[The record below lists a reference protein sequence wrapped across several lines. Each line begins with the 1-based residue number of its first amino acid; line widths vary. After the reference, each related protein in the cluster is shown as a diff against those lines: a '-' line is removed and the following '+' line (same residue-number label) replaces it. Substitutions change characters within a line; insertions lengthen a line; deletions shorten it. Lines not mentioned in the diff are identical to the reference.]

1 MSDELDLEKLQQEDA
16 GEETVIEPDLARMP
30 KAPEQKE
37 QADPGNRKL
46 QINVSRYT
54 KEEFARAFPDK
65 AGDWEKSMHPH
76 ALNIF
81 VSNMLLQML
90 QAKVRPARIR
100 VVVLDDEYKKWQE
113 DNHKEN
119 TQETRSEYCRMVS
132 AEDAIRLLKKN
143 EMEDSIEF
151 LALPVALAGTRKE
164 ERTLYLRKSVAQ
176 EIQKYLE
183 ETFGE
188 GNVYVPRYIM
198 SLEAGIGM
206 QHDFA
211 LLHEAAVA
219 WFMDGTKDAVPQL
232 KLQKLSAQRSLCYI
246 PIAVRICHKSA
257 DFPMDSVSKEETAEF
272 NPVILLGEKR
282 KTATLPFLS
291 DLANIDGYPVVPA
304 PEILGMPLLYQQM
317 GKLQQNRVQNAR
329 TKAKEDIRSLR
340 ETTKK

>member
-37 QADPGNRKL
+37 QADLGNRKL

-65 AGDWEKSMHPH
+65 AEDWEKSMHPH

-211 LLHEAAVA
+211 LLQEAAVA

-246 PIAVRICHKSA
+246 PIAVRIFHKSA